1 MIYLDYE
8 KAFDKVPH
16 EILIGKMN
24 LFGFDEELCTLF
36 VYYLENRSQIVNP
49 DGYFSDPILV
59 TSGVP
64 EGSVLGP
71 FLFLIFIN
79 DLPSIF
85 VDCLAWMFADDLKLF
100 FTSSNFHY
108 DLSRLYNWNI
118 ANGMIANL
126 DKTKCLNLKGS
137 SSVEM
142 NRHLL
147 DNVAHIKDLGII
159 VSNNLKWTEHV
170 LTKLNN
176 ATRCFHA
183 LKQKIHWQTPSWK
196 KYELYSSLVLSVL
209 LNGIPSWSP
218 DITRLKSME
227 KFQMQCFKW
236 IFETKTPYQS
246 LLKKHSILTMCHLI
260 KFRTFAFL
268 AQLMNNKYK
277 LDYDQFITFNA
288 NNSEKCVCSS
298 SLFVIDPKSSNS
310 ILLTEYSYG

>member
-1 MIYLDYE
+1 MYSNKSHTLFTIYLDYE

-16 EILIGKMN
+16 EIVIAKLN
-24 LFGFDEELCTLF
+24 FFGFDQELCILF
-36 VYYLENRSQIVNP
+36 FSCLENRSQIVNM
-49 DGYFSDPILV
+49 DSFFSDPILV

-64 EGSVLGP
+64 QGSVLGQ

-79 DLPSIF
+79 DLPIIF
-85 VDCLAWMFADDLKLF
+85 VYCLAWMFADDIKLLF
-100 FTSSNFHY
+100 KSLNFHN

-126 DKTKCLNLKGS
+126 DKTKSLNLKGS

-142 NRHLL
+142 NCHLL

-176 ATRCFHA
+176 AARCFNA
-183 LKQKIHWQTPSWK
+183 LNQKIPWQTPSWK

-209 LNGIPSWSP
+209 LYGIPSWSL

-227 KFQMQCFKW
+227 TFQMQCVKW
-236 IFETKTPYQS
+236 IFGTKTPYQS
-246 LLKKHSILTMCHLI
+246 LLKKHSLLPMCHLI
-260 KFRTFAFL
+260 KFR
-268 AQLMNNKYK
+268 
-277 LDYDQFITFNA
+277 I
-288 NNSEKCVCSS
+288 
-298 SLFVIDPKSSNS
+298 LFF
-310 ILLTEYSYG
+310 